1 MTDGSFCRQ
10 EKERLSGALLVSLTR
25 MGCNQLA
32 HSIPSDRNGQG
43 TDRGIS
49 LASRCEYNRGISFY
63 ASIPATPISNHA
75 PHPRPSP
82 ATTPSLDD
90 QGWQSRLEPKRRS
103 RAGSCHIGRR
113 KGWPLFRPDGGTS
126 FLKPKADIDKAAV
139 RGFDAIKRKLDEL
152 EPGESIV
159 IRGTGPSDQ
168 VLEYCEKLG
177 LKAWRH
183 P

>member
-1 MTDGSFCRQ
+1 MA
-10 EKERLSGALLVSLTR
+10 KPTR
-25 MGCNQLA
+25 TKTA
-32 HSIPSDRNGQG
+32 
-43 TDRGIS
+43 
-49 LASRCEYNRGISFY
+49 F
-63 ASIPATPISNHA
+63 
-75 PHPRPSP
+75 
-82 ATTPSLDD
+82 
-90 QGWQSRLEPKRRS
+90 
-103 RAGSCHIGRR
+103 
-113 KGWPLFRPDGGTS
+113 KGWELYIWEENGGPYFALMERTS

-168 VLEYCEKLG
+168 VLEYCKKLG